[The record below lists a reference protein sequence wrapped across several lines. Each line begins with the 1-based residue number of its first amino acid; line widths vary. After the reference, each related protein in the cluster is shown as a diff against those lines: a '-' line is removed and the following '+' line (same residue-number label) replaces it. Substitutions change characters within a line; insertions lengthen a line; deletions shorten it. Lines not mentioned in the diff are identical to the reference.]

1 MREDLLNELENEY
14 EKIRIKNQTTET
26 ERLSNIRNAFPDVYK
41 LVRER
46 EELVFGTLRNIV
58 NRHAEE
64 TDLAGRMEDLNLLI
78 RESLKRNGL
87 PENYLCPI
95 YQCSKCR
102 DTGYCG
108 EPVKEPCSCLLRAY
122 QQKLREK
129 IGLSSGK
136 DETFESYDEKLIP
149 EIINQ
154 ETGITQRKQT
164 KLVRDACERWADQY
178 PRNKC
183 RDLLLTGK
191 SGLGKTFLLHAMAN
205 RLIERGE
212 NVLIVSAYTFLQMA
226 RKSYFDGEL
235 CTGDLSDVSVLMID
249 DLGSEP
255 MMQNIT
261 IEQLFHL
268 LNERQ
273 SKNLSTVIS
282 TNLSI
287 EELQKR
293 YTERIASR
301 INNPKNC
308 LILTLDGQDLRKLER

>member
-14 EKIRIKNQTTET
+14 ENIRIKNQATEM
-26 ERLSNIRNAFPDVYK
+26 ERLARIRNAFPDVYK

-46 EELVFGTLRNIV
+46 EELVFSTLRNIV
-58 NRHAEE
+58 NQHAED
-64 TDLAGRMEDLNLLI
+64 TDLTGRMEDLNLRI
-78 RESLKRNGL
+78 RESLNRNGL
-87 PENYLCPI
+87 PEDYLYPI
-95 YQCSKCR
+95 YRCSRCR

-108 EPVKEPCSCLLRAY
+108 EPVKEPCLCLLQAY
-122 QQKLREK
+122 QKKLREK

-136 DETFESYDEKLIP
+136 TESFESYDEKFIP
-149 EIINQ
+149 ETINP

-164 KLVRDACERWADQY
+164 KLVRDACEKWADQY
-178 PRNKC
+178 PQNKC

-226 RKSYFDGEL
+226 RKSYFEGEL
-235 CTGDLSDVSVLMID
+235 YTGDLNDVPVLMID

-273 SKNLSTVIS
+273 IRNLSTVIS

-287 EELQKR
+287 EELRKR

-301 INNPKNC
+301 MNNPKNC